1 MNKIRALLS
10 PSTKLGKFI
19 RDGAVMTAAVVVGY
33 VVNNWTSLVEALNEA
48 TGDRIPALLLAWA
61 FSLALLASRWLREQA
76 QN

>member
-1 MNKIRALLS
+1 MTRLRKLLS
-10 PSTKLGKFI
+10 PQTKLGKFV
-19 RDGAVMTAAVVVGY
+19 RDGAVMTAAALVGY
-33 VVNNWTSLVEALNEA
+33 VINNWTSLVDALNEA